1 MSAADELASV
11 QQPSEANHEGEAPT
25 SSQQDNSVDQAQT
38 DAQTDT
44 SGRANPED
52 QPQGSSQQG
61 EEESWQ
67 EANEQR
73 KVRAVDADYSVT
85 SSKGGRSKA
94 QVKPGKKAPEEGAL
108 QPPGNGNMARAT
120 STSSEASSAEKAAVL
135 PPKPKPGAP
144 KARKAAQPRSL
155 DDAED
160 VHQVQGPPPQQ
171 PPPSAAAPKQHTQ
184 PQRPAPPQTS
194 SQTPQQQAQPPKQQ
208 PPLQRPAPPQ
218 PSGQG
223 PSSQQPQPKPYQPSP
238 AAIPLPA
245 NSAWAK
251 KLDLQSVGSSSS
263 SSSAAASAAAVP
275 PARQPSQPPQ
285 PTPAAKPSSSSS
297 TPTVKA
303 IPMPERPAS
312 AGAKGKG
319 KGKTKGQAK
328 QAPVAQ
334 PSAGSLSSPGKRGS
348 SVKEVPAKDKDSRPK
363 ASNSTVVTAP
373 GLEKKSAA
381 PGLQGQLYKN
391 SALLFTIQTGFLS
404 TLSLFLSF
412 MQ

>member
-1 MSAADELASV
+1 MYCVSAADELASV
-11 QQPSEANHEGEAPT
+11 QQPSEANLEGEAPT
-25 SSQQDNSVDQAQT
+25 SSQQHKSEDQVQT
-38 DAQTDT
+38 DAPTDT
-44 SGRANPED
+44 SGRATPED

-67 EANEQR
+67 EANERR

-85 SSKGGRSKA
+85 SSKAGRNKA
-94 QVKPGKKAPEEGAL
+94 QVKPGKKTPGEEGAL
-108 QPPGNGNMARAT
+108 QQPGNGNMARAT

-160 VHQVQGPPPQQ
+160 VPQVQGPQ
-171 PPPSAAAPKQHTQ
+171 PPPGANPNAPALKQQTQ

-223 PSSQQPQPKPYQPSP
+223 PSSQQPQPKSHQPSP

-297 TPTVKA
+297 TSTVKA
-303 IPMPERPAS
+303 IPMSERPAS
-312 AGAKGKG
+312 AGAKG

-334 PSAGSLSSPGKRGS
+334 PSAGAYSLPGKRGS
-348 SVKEVPAKDKDSRPK
+348 SVKEIPAKDKDSHPK
-363 ASNSTVVTAP
+363 ASNSTVFTAP

-381 PGLQGQLYKN
+381 PGLQGQ
-391 SALLFTIQTGFLS
+391 F
-404 TLSLFLSF
+404 
-412 MQ
+412 